1 MHRTIAPKTGLLLAT
16 FLLALLWL
24 SALFAFLVLRPLA
37 QPAAEAYAYP
47 VQSEFSGLAG
57 INLDASELVPERLA
71 RTLADLEAQGIRWV
85 RFTLPWEN
93 IEPERGQ
100 FDWVAWDAVFAEF
113 ARQPAVTPVVVLNG
127 APAWAR
133 AVADAGNPQAP
144 PHERADFGAFAA
156 AVAQRYGDRL
166 RYYQVWH
173 EPNIAPHWGAREV
186 DPAGYLGL
194 LREAAVRIRAVDSD
208 AQIVLAALAPTTES
222 GGANLSDIAF
232 LDALYGQGARA
243 WFDIVAA
250 QPYGFSEPPD
260 AGADPG
266 KLNFGRVELLRQVMA
281 RHGDGGTPLWATSF
295 GWNALPVEESPWGG
309 VGEQSQADY
318 AAQALN
324 TARADWPWLGPLFWA
339 ADCPD
344 RPADDPWLGFAL
356 CGAGGMA
363 RPVAATLAE
372 AAAPPMVLPP
382 GEHGVDHPALR
393 YSDGWRVTP
402 DAADPSADGDTLAF
416 AFTGTGLDLRVQ
428 GGPFWAYDRI
438 SVDGQPANAL
448 PRDESGAAY
457 LALHDPLAATRWV
470 PVATGLTPGEHTV
483 RLEAIGGWGQWALQ
497 GLRVR
502 ADERSSAWIAWLLL
516 ALALVAT
523 VVWLIL
529 AWPFRRGAAR
539 WLLNRLDAEASWP
552 EVALW
557 AATVVFA
564 LLLVLGRHIVV
575 DLIALVLL
583 GLLFLVRPDLSLP
596 LIAASLPF
604 WQRPEQL
611 LRWQFPHYLIFLWLG
626 VLALAARWIITIVAR
641 PDSDAAQSGDLP
653 QRPASRFIP
662 FTSRTTHPA
671 SRITLHASR
680 STSLDWPVLALLAS
694 GLLSTIFAQNKGVA
708 VREFYMVFLGGA
720 LFYWLI
726 TRMRWPGGRG
736 FTPMPLLNGFLAG
749 MVAVSLI
756 ALWQLVTGQGRID
769 VEGVWRVRAF
779 YGSPNNLALVLDRAI
794 PLALAAGAVSE
805 AAARLAGRVALGG
818 GDHHGTRLRRHL
830 QQGCAASGPAG
841 RSGSGADRRRVAEPA
856 QVAAVAA
863 RGDSAGRCAGSAGA
877 FPHTAFR
884 RSAELP
890 GGHQLR
896 AAQAVARRLE
906 HGARSPAAGR
916 GAGQLPLRLSDAL
929 RVAIGLGGVRPEP
942 SA

>member
-16 FLLALLWL
+16 SLLALLWA
-24 SALFAFLVLRPLA
+24 SALFAFLLLHPLA
-37 QPAAEAYAYP
+37 KPAAAAFP
-47 VQSEFSGLAG
+47 VRSDFSGLAG
-57 INLDASELVPERLA
+57 INLDASELAPDHLA
-71 RTLADLEAQGIRWV
+71 HTLADTEARGIRWV
-85 RFTLPWEN
+85 RFTLPWDA
-93 IEPERGQ
+93 IEPARGQ
-100 FDWVAWDAVFAEF
+100 FDWAAWDAVFAEL
-113 ARQPAVTPVVVLNG
+113 AKHPALTPVVVLNG

-133 AVADAGNPQAP
+133 AEADAGNPQAP

-173 EPNIAPHWGAREV
+173 EPNIAPHWGAADV

-194 LREAAVRIRAVDSD
+194 LREAAVQVRAADPD

-232 LDALYGQGARA
+232 LDALYGLGARA
-243 WFDIVAA
+243 WFDIAAA
-250 QPYGFSEPPD
+250 QPYGFSEPP
-260 AGADPG
+260 GAAPDPDR
-266 KLNFGRVELLRQVMA
+266 LNFGRAELLRQVMA
-281 RHGDGGTPLWATSF
+281 RHGDDKTPLWATAF
-295 GWNALPVEESPWGG
+295 GWNALPAAASPWGG
-309 VGEQSQADY
+309 VGEEAQAQY

-324 TARADWPWLGPLFWA
+324 KARADWPWLGPLFWA

-344 RPADDPWLGFAL
+344 RSADDPWLGFAL
-356 CGAGGMA
+356 CGAGGVA
-363 RPVAATLAE
+363 RPVAASLAE
-372 AAAPPMVLPP
+372 AAAPPAVLPP
-382 GEHGVDHPALR
+382 GEHAVDHPAVR
-393 YSDGWRVTP
+393 YGDGWRVTP
-402 DAADPSADGDTLAF
+402 DAADPSADGDTLEFAF
-416 AFTGTGLDLRVQ
+416 AGTGLDLRVQ
-428 GGPFWAYDRI
+428 GGPYWAYDRI

-483 RLEAIGGWGQWALQ
+483 RLEANGGWGQWALQ

-502 ADERSSAWIAWLLL
+502 TDARSPAWIAWLLL

-529 AWPFRRGAAR
+529 AWPFRRGVAR
-539 WLLNRLDAEASWP
+539 WLLNLLDAEAAWP
-552 EVALW
+552 EAALW
-557 AATVVFA
+557 AATAVFA
-564 LLLVLGRHIVV
+564 LLLVMGKHIAV
-575 DLIALVLL
+575 DLAALVLL

-626 VLALAARWIITIVAR
+626 VLALAARWIIEIMARPQAVPSPAVGSPQR
-641 PDSDAAQSGDLP
+641 PDS
-653 QRPASRFIP
+653 
-662 FTSRTTHPA
+662 RTTYHV
-671 SRITLHASR
+671 SRITHHVPR
-680 STSLDWPVLALLAS
+680 PTSLDWPVLALLAS
-694 GLLSTIFAQNKGVA
+694 GLLSTLFAQNKGVA

-756 ALWQLVTGQGRID
+756 ALWQLATGQGRID

-794 PLALAAGAVSE
+794 PLALALALFGRPRPVWQAVWHWTAAVVMTLACVATFSKGALLLGLPVGLALVLIGGAWRSRRKWPLWLFGGL
-805 AAARLAGRVALGG
+805 AAAG
-818 GDHHGTRLRRHL
+818 
-830 QQGCAASGPAG
+830 
-841 RSGSGADRRRVAEPA
+841 
-856 QVAAVAA
+856 
-863 RGDSAGRCAGSAGA
+863 
-877 FPHTAFR
+877 
-884 RSAELP
+884 
-890 GGHQLR
+890 
-896 AAQAVARRLE
+896 
-906 HGARSPAAGR
+906 
-916 GAGQLPLRLSDAL
+916 
-929 RVAIGLGGVRPEP
+929 AIGLLALFRTQRFADLLNFARAPVSCGSSCGAAPGRWRSITRCWAWGRTTSSTPTGRATCCHRRGR
-942 SA
+942 SWA